1 MIGSWKAKT
10 LHGPLKD
17 KHFLNPIRFQREF
30 TSNVSLGVES
40 PVTG

>member
-17 KHFLNPIRFQREF
+17 KHFTILLLLFF
-30 TSNVSLGVES
+30 GSH
-40 PVTG
+40 